1 MTRNNEKYYLPHDGT
16 PTTTVAG
23 LGAVS
28 STLRSQFTKE
38 TTLFNDFRID
48 WKRQFGGH
56 FVNVLGGFRMSSFS
70 YNNSNMV
77 GYNNDQ
83 DKMPNMSMSLQ
94 YKEAGGTSD
103 KWVNLAYYLNADYN
117 YQNKY
122 FLNIGTTME
131 ASSRFGKE
139 ASEGIKF
146 AGVKWGLFQSV
157 QLGWL
162 MSSEKWFN
170 VKGIDYLK
178 LTAGYEESGNDNVD
192 YYAARTYFRNL
203 RFMKEATALKLAN
216 IQNPT
221 IQWETNHR
229 FNVGLQTNLLNN
241 RLALGVEYFYGKTTN
256 LLTRKPVSDIT
267 GLPYMWANGSIE
279 MMGSPH
285 FTLSPSTSR
294 AKSRFDHNAR

>member
-1 MTRNNEKYYLPHDGT
+1 MHVGHTTTQFSGKNYTDANNPYRFAEDFGYAGYVNPYWILANGDGDNKNNMEQTQFAINVMPQYKIGKYLKLSNRFSYIMTRNNEKYYLPHDGT

-103 KWVNLAYYLNADYN
+103 KSGLTSL
-117 YQNKY
+117 
-122 FLNIGTTME
+122 TTSMPTTTTRTSI
-131 ASSRFGKE
+131 SST
-139 ASEGIKF
+139 
-146 AGVKWGLFQSV
+146 SV
-157 QLGWL
+157 QRW
-162 MSSEKWFN
+162 
-170 VKGIDYLK
+170 
-178 LTAGYEESGNDNVD
+178 
-192 YYAARTYFRNL
+192 
-203 RFMKEATALKLAN
+203 
-216 IQNPT
+216 
-221 IQWETNHR
+221 
-229 FNVGLQTNLLNN
+229 
-241 RLALGVEYFYGKTTN
+241 
-256 LLTRKPVSDIT
+256 KPLHVSVR
-267 GLPYMWANGSIE
+267 S
-279 MMGSPH
+279 
-285 FTLSPSTSR
+285 SPSCSYRVAAGRDRPRWLGQTAAGPHAGASHANTMATR
-294 AKSRFDHNAR
+294 AISDQ